1 MAQKLDADLNIIQ
14 NSDIEIQIDPLT
26 KDLNI
31 IQALDDEPNDVGG
44 LSSAELKA
52 KFDEAGN
59 VIKNFINDSLIPQ
72 VLGADATEAQ
82 REANEQQRQANEAQR
97 QENETQRQ
105 ENEAAREEAAA
116 ALNQSLSASVHQ
128 LEEDIEAAEAA
139 RNVWEDYNPAK
150 AYVPGNKVYF
160 LGSSYVNTAACQNV
174 LPTVAANWQMIAK
187 KGADSDEGMSQEEG
201 DLRYLQLSGGAMT
214 GPMQVLDPALP
225 GSPIPLGY
233 LVPDSISVTRL
244 PDKTVYEAGEAFQP
258 GGMAVTAKDAGGGSW
273 PVTDWSW
280 EPGTVTE
287 ETEAATV
294 SLGRPHGA
302 SLTAALPFE
311 PAKLPYALWTPLPYA
326 QIWGPIAAGGGTL
339 VAAPAEGYNGGKA
352 AYSEDGGRTWLPS
365 LDDAALRL
373 GSTTARWGP
382 PVYGGG
388 KNWVVVVST
397 RDDEVA
403 YSEDGGRTW
412 RQGTGMILPSHSS
425 SHWNPP
431 VYGGGSWVVSAY
443 QVYASGNVMVSKN
456 GGKTWAAAD
465 LPVSQEWQPPVYGG
479 GLWIMIPYRTDSAQ
493 AAYSEDGGETW
504 EELTLPVAPYYGSL
518 AYGGGVWIIASSD
531 GKSLRSEDGKTWEPL
546 PLLAGSAFTPIVYGG
561 GVWIMPPSSSAKA
574 SSIQYSGDGGETW
587 ETAALP
593 VTQRWA
599 PPAYG
604 GGVWVFPPY
613 GGYASQQAAYSE
625 DGGKTWGLAELPVS
639 QKWGAPVYGG
649 GLWVMGLY
657 EYNSSQ
663 QMAYSADGGKT
674 WEALK
679 LPASMGWGTPV
690 YGEGGWAM
698 AVSGTTSAPSSA
710 VFAPIVRA
718 LAPLPGEEA
727 SPAAV
732 RVPPVEAK
740 INALL
745 AENAALAAAVERG
758 LSL

>member
-1 MAQKLDADLNIIQ
+1 MAQKLEQDLNIIQ
-14 NSDIEIQIDPLT
+14 NSGIEIKLDLLT
-26 KDLNI
+26 EDLNI

-59 VIKNFINDSLIPQ
+59 AIKNFINDSLIPQ

-105 ENEAAREEAAA
+105 ANEAARQEAAA
-116 ALNQSLSASVHQ
+116 ALNQSLSASVNQ
-128 LEEDIEAAEAA
+128 LEEDVEAAEAA
-139 RNVWEDYNPAK
+139 RNVWEDYDPAK
-150 AYVPGNKVYF
+150 TYAPGNKVYY

-174 LPTVAANWQMIAK
+174 LPTVEANWQMIAK
-187 KGADSDEGMSQEEG
+187 KGADGGGGLSPEEG
-201 DLRYLQLSGGAMT
+201 DLRYLKLEGGVMT
-214 GPMQVLDPALP
+214 GPVQVLDPALP

-233 LVPDSISVTRL
+233 LVPASISVTRL
-244 PDKTVYEAGEAFQP
+244 PDRTVYEAGEAFQP

-280 EPGTVTE
+280 EPGTITE
-287 ETEAATV
+287 NTEAATV

-302 SLTAALPFE
+302 PLTAALPFK
-311 PAKLPYALWTPLPYA
+311 PGKLPYALSATLPYT
-326 QIWGPIAAGGGTL
+326 QSWGPIASGGGTL

-352 AYSEDGGRTWLPS
+352 AYSEDGGRTWLSS
-365 LDDAALRL
+365 LNDAILHINS
-373 GSTTARWGP
+373 STAAWTP

-388 KNWVVVVST
+388 NWILIST
-397 RDDEVA
+397 QSIAQAA
-403 YSEDGGRTW
+403 YSEDGGKTW
-412 RQGTGMILPSHSS
+412 ASGTGMSNPPSS
-425 SHWNPP
+425 SHWNTP
-431 VYGGGSWVVSAY
+431 VYSGGSWVVSAY
-443 QVYASGNVMVSKN
+443 QGYASAKVMVSKN
-456 GGKTWAAAD
+456 GGKTWAAAA
-465 LPVSQEWQPPVYGG
+465 LPVSQKWQPPVYGG
-479 GLWIMIPYRTDSAQ
+479 GLWIMIPYETDSAQ

-504 EELTLPVAPYYGSL
+504 EALTLPAAPYYGSL
-518 AYGGGVWIIASSD
+518 AYGGGVWIIASTN
-531 GKSLRSEDGKTWEPL
+531 GKSLRSEDGGETWEAL
-546 PLLAGSAFTPIVYGG
+546 PLLAGHAFTPVVYGG
-561 GVWIMPPSSSAKA
+561 GVWIMPPSSSAQA

-599 PPAYG
+599 PPACG

-625 DGGKTWGLAELPVS
+625 DGGETWGLAELPVS
-639 QKWGAPVYGG
+639 QKWGPPAYGG

-679 LPASMGWGTPV
+679 LPASKGWGTPV
-690 YGEGGWAM
+690 CGGGGWAM
-698 AVSGTTSAPSSA
+698 AVRGSTSAPA
-710 VFAPIVRA
+710 FAAFAPIVRA

-727 SPAAV
+727 SPAAA

-740 INALL
+740 ISALL